1 MSDDTLFAGHRPQ
14 SRQPK
19 PGERLWTMTKGGEEA
34 RAEVRD
40 QGVAGVEL
48 QVFRGDDFAN
58 GRLYSSREAALE
70 ASEVRRQQMIE
81 KGWRDAEAR

>member
-1 MSDDTLFAGHRPQ
+1 
-14 SRQPK
+14 
-19 PGERLWTMTKGGEEA
+19 MTRGGEEA
-34 RAEVRD
+34 RAELRD

-58 GRLYSSREAALE
+58 GRLYLSREAALE
-70 ASEVRRQQMIE
+70 ASVFRRQRMIE